1 MTQED
6 LQQAGILLPE
16 EEWGRRSLD
25 TTAGKPALAAVGA
38 VALAG
43 VILMY
48 AGGGGP
54 PTLVGTGLYV
64 LGLLGFTG
72 LSLRAV
78 DAQVDRA
85 GHRTPPGQ
93 EPHGTER

>member
-1 MTQED
+1 MTLED
-6 LQQAGILLPE
+6 LQRAGILLPE
-16 EEWGRRSLD
+16 EEWGQRSLE

-48 AGGGGP
+48 AGAGGL
-54 PTLVGTGLYV
+54 PTWVGAGLYLVG
-64 LGLLGFTG
+64 LLAFTG

-78 DAQVDRA
+78 DAQVERA
-85 GHRTPPGQ
+85 GRTVPRTDDST
-93 EPHGTER
+93 GTEV